1 MKLDD
6 EELKN
11 EQTSLKKLINL
22 LTCNYKNVWKING
35 TGIVWCKYVIPC
47 VRK

>member
-1 MKLDD
+1 MMKNSKMSKR
-6 EELKN
+6 LK
-11 EQTSLKKLINL
+11 EKLINL

-35 TGIVWCKYVIPC
+35 TGIVWCKYVMPC